1 MKHTFIVIAFLF
13 ITTLNAQTYEVT
25 YERKANIE
33 YQLRKEKNQ
42 AVRNRV
48 SKHLAKNTAK
58 FKLISFGE
66 ISNYSKLTKKKTD
79 TYNSRSA
86 GNAGS
91 VYKYKEQNQLLK
103 EVSLNGSYFLIND
116 SLPNFNW
123 KETGKLKKILGYS
136 CKQIKATVDGITYNA
151 WYTSEIRIN
160 DGPDIFWIKKGLIL
174 EIDVKNFI
182 IKAVN
187 INHKNESHNFKTP
200 LKGEEIS
207 LKTYTQKVNE
217 YKASLM
223 FNKN

>member
-1 MKHTFIVIAFLF
+1 MKQIFTVLLLIVL
-13 ITTLNAQTYEVT
+13 TTLNAQTYEVT

-33 YQLRKEKNQ
+33 YQLRNEKNQ
-42 AVRNRV
+42 AVRDRV

-66 ISNYSKLTKKKTD
+66 ISNYSKLTQKKTD
-79 TYNSRSA
+79 TYKSRSA

-116 SLPNFNW
+116 SLPNYNW
-123 KETGKLKKILGYS
+123 KGTGKLKKILGYS
-136 CKQIKATVDGITYNA
+136 CKQIKTIVDGVTYNA
-151 WYTSEIRIN
+151 WYTSEISIN
-160 DGPDIFWIKKGLIL
+160 DGPDVFWINKGLIL
-174 EIDVKNFI
+174 EIDTKKSI